1 MADFEA
7 VRSEN
12 APSAL
17 FRHSCRMCGRV
28 VQSSGPRIR
37 PKNRS
42 AAASWVIG
50 VNRKSRRKLGKSRDP
65 LQTSA
70 ARQLLTGCK
79 IVFLPPDRSLL
90 NARSWS
96 LFTYWVT
103 KGGKH
108 LRTGAE
114 GERVLIFLQV
124 PYARQSDRRRI
135 RTAIG
140 TRAS

>member
-1 MADFEA
+1 MQRA
-7 VRSEN
+7 SH
-12 APSAL
+12 APEEPI
-17 FRHSCRMCGRV
+17 
-28 VQSSGPRIR
+28 SGG
-37 PKNRS
+37 KS
-42 AAASWVIG
+42 GIG
-50 VNRKSRRKLGKSRDP
+50 VDRKSLARAKGKSRDP
-65 LQTSA
+65 LQRSA